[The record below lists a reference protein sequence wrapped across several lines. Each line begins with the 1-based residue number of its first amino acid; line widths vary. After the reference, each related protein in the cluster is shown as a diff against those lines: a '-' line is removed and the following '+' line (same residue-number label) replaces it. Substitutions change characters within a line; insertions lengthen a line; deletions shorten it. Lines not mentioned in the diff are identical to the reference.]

1 MPDASAAEEVV
12 KGEPVRAAVRF
23 PLHLELVLFANGREY
38 HALTEDVSASGVLFL
53 SEDLP
58 ALNTP
63 VEFRLTMPARVMG
76 GEDDVVLYC
85 TGRIVRRSASGGKQL
100 AAAVIDEYVLKA
112 EQA

>member
-1 MPDASAAEEVV
+1 MRDAPAEEVV

-23 PLHLELVLFANGREY
+23 PLHLEILLFANQREY
-38 HALTEDVSASGVLFL
+38 HAVTEDVSASGVLFT

-58 ALNTP
+58 PVDSP

-76 GEDDVVLYC
+76 GTEDVVLHC
-85 TGRIVRRSASGGKQL
+85 TGRIVRHSTSDGRRL

-112 EQA
+112 EQV

>member
-1 MPDASAAEEVV
+1 MQDAPPEEVV

-23 PLHLELVLFANGREY
+23 PLHLELVLFANQREY
-38 HALTEDVSASGVLFL
+38 HAVTEDVSASGVLFT
-53 SEDLP
+53 SEELP
-58 ALNTP
+58 PLNTA

-76 GEDDVVLYC
+76 GEDDVVLHC
-85 TGRIVRRSASGGKQL
+85 TGRIVRHAASGGRQL